1 MAQAKA
7 PSSANSAVQPVEG
20 AHLPLSELNNASAK
34 TGGSWVVDAYRPT
47 EDNYLGVICLVVIFE
62 LKIPKLKIPKLKI
75 PS

>member
-1 MAQAKA
+1 M
-7 PSSANSAVQPVEG
+7 
-20 AHLPLSELNNASAK
+20 SELNNASAK